1 MFVPSAAEDPVS
13 PSARGPGN
21 DQSGSAASAGLRD
34 ALVTGRM
41 SAVVGSVRPVTS
53 PPLLVKRLDPELPL
67 PRFAHPG
74 DAGLDLHSAD
84 TITLAAGARVVV
96 GTGLAVAVPDGYV
109 GLVTPRSGTAVR
121 AGLSM
126 VNTPGI
132 VDSGYRGEV
141 RIVLINLDPTEPIAI
156 ERGDRIAQL
165 VIVPVAT
172 VDVVETDELPG
183 SARGE
188 GGFGSSGR

>member
-1 MFVPSAAEDPVS
+1 M
-13 PSARGPGN
+13 SARV
-21 DQSGSAASAGLRD
+21 S
-34 ALVTGRM
+34 
-41 SAVVGSVRPVTS
+41 SVRPMTE
-53 PPLLVKRLDPELPL
+53 PRLLVKRLDADLPV
-67 PRFAHPG
+67 PRYAHPG

-84 TITLAAGARVVV
+84 TIMLDAHARGVV
-96 GTGLAVAVPDGYV
+96 GTGLAIAIPDGYV

-141 RIVLINLDPTEPIAI
+141 RIVLINHDPSDAITI

-165 VIVPVAT
+165 VIVPVVT
-172 VDVVETDELPG
+172 VDVALTDELPG

>member
-1 MFVPSAAEDPVS
+1 
-13 PSARGPGN
+13 
-21 DQSGSAASAGLRD
+21 
-34 ALVTGRM
+34 M
-41 SAVVGSVRPVTS
+41 SVGMGSVRPMTG
-53 PPLLVKRLDPELPL
+53 PRLLVKRLDPELPL
-67 PRFAHPG
+67 PRFAHLG
-74 DAGLDLHSAD
+74 DAGVDLHSAD
-84 TITLAAGARVVV
+84 TITLAAGARGVV
-96 GTGLAVAVPDGYV
+96 GTGLAVAIPDGYV

-141 RIVLINLDPTEPIAI
+141 RIVLINLDPSEPIAI
-156 ERGDRIAQL
+156 ERGDRVGQL

-172 VDVVETDELPG
+172 VDVVETDELPE

>member
-1 MFVPSAAEDPVS
+1 MT
-13 PSARGPGN
+13 GP
-21 DQSGSAASAGLRD
+21 Q
-34 ALVTGRM
+34 
-41 SAVVGSVRPVTS
+41 
-53 PPLLVKRLDPELPL
+53 LLVQRLDPGLPL

-84 TITLAAGARVVV
+84 AVTLAAGERGVV
-96 GTGLAVAVPDGYV
+96 GTGLAVAIPDGYV

-141 RIVLINLDPTEPIAI
+141 RIVLINHDPSEPIAI
-156 ERGDRIAQL
+156 ERGDRVAQL
-165 VIVPVAT
+165 VIVPVPT
-172 VDVVETDELPG
+172 VEVVEAHALPE